1 MDDLSIKMR
10 NMYCLCLKEAA
21 RSNIWY
27 RLGCVA
33 TYGGKIIGRAC
44 NTSKFSKETCT
55 CHAEVNVLDRLYNTY
70 TRKCKREKILNIFKK
85 TKLYIGRLTRGGG
98 SQNSAPCIQCIKKI
112 RTYNIKKIIFCL
124 DQKYYI
130 MSPNEFTRQHTTEGQ
145 HYVSSFL
152 HIVGHSPQSEDEYSQ
167 T

>member
-1 MDDLSIKMR
+1 MDDLSIKMKSI
-10 NMYCLCLKEAA
+10 YCLCLKEAE
-21 RSNIWY
+21 RSAIWY

-33 TYGGKIIGRAC
+33 TYGGKVIGRAC

-70 TRKCKREKILNIFKK
+70 TRKYKRKKILTMFKK

-98 SQNSAPCIQCIKKI
+98 SQNSAPCFQCIKKI
-112 RTYNIKKIIFCL
+112 RDYNIKKIIFCL

-130 MSPNEFTRQHTTEGQ
+130 MSPFEFTRHHTTEGQ
-145 HYVSSFL
+145 HYVNSFAHVKDHFL
-152 HIVGHSPQSEDEYSQ
+152 QPEDEYF
-167 T
+167 